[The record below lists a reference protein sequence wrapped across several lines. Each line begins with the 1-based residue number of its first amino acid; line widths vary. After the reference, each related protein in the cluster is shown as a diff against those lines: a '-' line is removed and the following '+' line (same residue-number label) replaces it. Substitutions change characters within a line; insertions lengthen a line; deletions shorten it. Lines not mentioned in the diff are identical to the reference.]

1 MVIAKPAIET
11 ADEPVVERV
20 PARRVRTTQ
29 LLDRQGRHRY
39 ALVVT
44 VAALVVMALLALVLQ
59 AKSSPAPTRPTRDA
73 APIVPSPPP
82 RPAPPPAPA
91 VSAPRTTVMLEVT
104 SNPSGAT
111 VVLDGVR
118 LGVTPFSAPVPIK
131 SDDAWLKV
139 RLHGY
144 AAVKTRV
151 SLANDVTWNVPL
163 RKLSKQ

>member
-1 MVIAKPAIET
+1 
-11 ADEPVVERV
+11 
-20 PARRVRTTQ
+20 
-29 LLDRQGRHRY
+29 
-39 ALVVT
+39 
-44 VAALVVMALLALVLQ
+44 
-59 AKSSPAPTRPTRDA
+59 
-73 APIVPSPPP
+73 
-82 RPAPPPAPA
+82 
-91 VSAPRTTVMLEVT
+91 MLEVT